1 MKLTVGPMRLSKRLV
16 FDFWNCLATF
26 FLVVSIAVIRSWGT
40 LGRLPPDPGVDF
52 YVEARRDGLNVL
64 FREEGGYLDVPRR
77 IFSLVVGYFPPDYWV
92 IVSNMMWIGLIGACS
107 VAIHLVVWP
116 LTSSRLVAL
125 LASATYA
132 LSPAMSESQ
141 LGHDSV
147 VKWSLL
153 LVLVLALKPGRDG
166 HAVSWPRVVII
177 ALCGLSNVVSF
188 SLLPVLLYQL
198 RGGLK
203 NRNFVAWVYVTTYLL
218 AFGLQFFT
226 WLQSGQGVQKYA
238 SETNYVPWDQM
249 GVFWFFNW
257 LVVPLITLPLLCIE
271 ACRRLLLVSSP
282 PMSTLLQF
290 RTYLLLCSILTWTT
304 SYAIGGI
311 ADRYFVIPQ
320 TLLWIAVIT
329 LLSADHS
336 KPLRMTAGRVVSI
349 GLTITMLLASI
360 KWFVPSQFLT
370 SSPAWLD
377 GINEA
382 RKQCSIDETETVLI
396 PQSINI
402 VEIECTLLD

>member
-1 MKLTVGPMRLSKRLV
+1 MRVSVEPMRLSFRSV
-16 FDFWNCLATF
+16 FDFKNYLATF
-26 FLVVSIAVIRSWGT
+26 FLAVSIAVTRSWGT
-40 LGRLPPDPGVDF
+40 IGRLPPDPGLDF

-92 IVSNMMWIGLIGACS
+92 IVSNVIWIGLIGACS
-107 VAIHLVVWP
+107 VVTHSVVWH
-116 LTSSRLVAL
+116 LTRSRLVTL

-153 LVLVLALKPGRDG
+153 LVLALTLRPRQDNQV
-166 HAVSWPRVVII
+166 VSYPRVVVI

-188 SLLPVLLYQL
+188 SLLPVLLYQQRNGL
-198 RGGLK
+198 R
-203 NRNFVAWVYVTTYLL
+203 NRNFATLVYVTTYLL
-218 AFGLQFFT
+218 AFGFQFLI

-238 SETNYVPWDQM
+238 SETNYFPWNQM

-257 LVVPLITLPLLCIE
+257 LIVPLFALPLLCIE
-271 ACRRLLLVSSP
+271 VRRRLPLVSSR
-282 PMSTLLQF
+282 PMSPLIQF
-290 RTYLLLCSILTWTT
+290 RAYLLLCSILIWAT

-320 TLLWIAVIT
+320 TLLWIAMIT
-329 LLSADHS
+329 FLSAEHS
-336 KPLRMTAGRVVSI
+336 KPLRITAGRMVSI
-349 GLTITMLLASI
+349 GVTIAMLLASI
-360 KWFVPSQFLT
+360 KWFAPSQFLT

-377 GINEA
+377 GVHQA
-382 RKQCSIDETETVLI
+382 RKQCSIENSATVLI
-396 PQSINI
+396 PQSFNT